1 LAGQTISNTIT
12 STVTL
17 GSANYLSPLYIGIT
31 GLVAPTS
38 GAAAIYGA
46 SSLSD
51 FTLTNDGT
59 IAGGAGINHGKPG
72 SFVSITGGA
81 GGQGLAVGSLQTLI
95 NQGSISGGTGGSGSY
110 TGAGG
115 AGGAGGTVSAAA
127 FYNYG
132 SISGGNGGKSGPS
145 AVKSGAGGAGGDG
158 IDLSH
163 GTIFG
168 NQGLIAGGNG
178 GASSQSYGNGG
189 AGGAG
194 GAGASLT
201 NVATVTNSNA
211 IAGGAGGT
219 GGGGGGGTPH
229 AGAGGNGGN
238 GLDDINS
245 PSAASLAN
253 TGSILGG
260 AGGTGGSDTAIGG
273 TGGAG
278 GIGVVLSGAATLTN
292 SGSLAGGAGGKGGTD
307 SGNSYSGSNGGAGG
321 AGLTLSGSASLLNIG
336 AGIIAGG
343 AGGAATSGLD
353 QAGAGGAGADGV
365 DASTSG
371 SITNSG
377 TIFGGSGTKGGN
389 STIGQLNFSGGA
401 GGAGGTGIAVSAA
414 LRINNSGQIQG
425 GAGGASGVGATGKVG
440 GAGGA
445 GVILVKGDVLT
456 NSGLIAG
463 GAGGTGGSAPF
474 GANGG
479 AGGSGIY
486 LNGATLIN
494 EGTIDGG
501 AGGAGGLTNAGGVGT
516 GNGSAGAAGDA
527 VLFGQ
532 AAAATLIIEAGAVFN
547 GNVVANMAVD
557 DVLEFSGTSA
567 TSLLGIGTQ
576 FQNFTE
582 IDFAAGAAWTIGGNS
597 IGLATNQKINGFS
610 LGDTIDLSGITAT
623 SGIFANDVLTLVSN
637 ASVVA
642 ELNIVEAGGVTS
654 SNFLISSDGSGGTDI
669 AMKVPCFA
677 DGTRIL
683 RADGRLV
690 PVEHLRQGDEVVLHG
705 GGTAP
710 IKWLGR
716 RWIDLSRHPYPEKV
730 QPIVIIAG
738 ALGAGLPGRDL
749 VVSPDHALYLQGCL
763 IPAKA
768 LLNGFTVRQLNRPH
782 VTYYHVELPSHA
794 VILAEGA
801 AAESYLE
808 SGNRGAFENGGPAV
822 ALHPDF
828 GMRLRL
834 AKSCAP
840 FAEAGPIVEAVR
852 AEILQRAAIAT
863 TDDPALM
870 IRHQNGAAII
880 SSRAAVPGEI
890 FADPR
895 DRRQLGVKVA
905 RLMAGGQVIR
915 LDHPELTQGWHDIEA
930 DGRWTNG
937 HALIP
942 PGLIPP
948 GAEVTLALAATMRYP
963 VQPDAAT
970 SPKTARAV
978 SLFAEA

>member
-1 LAGQTISNTIT
+1 MAGQTISNTIT

-219 GGGGGGGTPH
+219 GGGSGGGTPH

-253 TGSILGG
+253 TGSIL
-260 AGGTGGSDTAIGG
+260 
-273 TGGAG
+273 
-278 GIGVVLSGAATLTN
+278 
-292 SGSLAGGAGGKGGTD
+292 
-307 SGNSYSGSNGGAGG
+307 
-321 AGLTLSGSASLLNIG
+321 
-336 AGIIAGG
+336 
-343 AGGAATSGLD
+343 
-353 QAGAGGAGADGV
+353 
-365 DASTSG
+365 
-371 SITNSG
+371 
-377 TIFGGSGTKGGN
+377 
-389 STIGQLNFSGGA
+389 